1 MTTPSSDLLSD
12 RIVGKATDIVATF
25 VVATAFAVFASLTID
40 VLLMSVGLARHFM
53 ALGISLW
60 LIGLYPARHVGPSLV
75 ARYDNK
81 AMRASLPLESGFLWA
96 GPRDEIQQRTW
107 DAALRW
113 CRDDAGEEA
122 RSWWQRCVTPDP
134 AAKFAVAVLMGA
146 SGTGKSHLAEAW
158 YRELDG
164 SELLDACTT
173 KLQRIALKLR
183 FKVRDCLF
191 WKSPGI
197 GSAWDA
203 GYLLEDPAA
212 RTHLAAFSPRR
223 MTLMIA
229 DELSP
234 QSLAQYIEVLAA
246 RRRAFRYRVR
256 LLVISTALPS
266 PLNRES
272 CDDRHVWTA
281 HVKELGEIPVWDMSA
296 GQRV

>member
-1 MTTPSSDLLSD
+1 MMKPNSDLFSD
-12 RIVGKATDIVATF
+12 RIVDKTVDIVATF
-25 VVATAFAVFASLTID
+25 VVATAFAVFAGLTID
-40 VLLMSVGLARHFM
+40 ILLMSVGLAGNFM
-53 ALGISLW
+53 ALSISLW
-60 LIGLYPARHVGPSLV
+60 LIGLYPARLVGPILA

-81 AMRASLPLESGFLWA
+81 AMRASLPLEPGSLWA

-113 CRDDAGEEA
+113 CRDDAGNDT
-122 RSWWQRCVTPDP
+122 RSWWQRWDRPDP
-134 AAKFAVAVLMGA
+134 ATKFSIAVLVGA
-146 SGTGKSHLAEAW
+146 SGAGKSHLAEAL

-191 WKSPGI
+191 WAAPGI

-203 GYLLEDPAA
+203 GYLVEDPAA
-212 RTHLAAFSPRR
+212 RTRLAAFSPRR

-234 QSLAQYIEVLAA
+234 QSLAQYVEDLAA
-246 RRRAFRYRVR
+246 RRCEFRYRVR
-256 LLVISTALPS
+256 LLVISTTPPS
-266 PLNRES
+266 SLNRES
-272 CDDRHVWTA
+272 CDDRYVWTA

-296 GQRV
+296 G